1 MSDSSSVDR
10 WHPSNVEDKRIDIN
24 DGIVWRDAEGRDWV
38 QANRFREKVARIE
51 ELEQM
56 RRTLHA
62 NHEYKDA
69 RIAELEA
76 DRGRVLAAVEK
87 RVEGLRL
94 VPPNVGYGDGWQ
106 DYNSAIDDALN
117 AIKSSSSSSTEE
129 REV

>member
-10 WHPSNVEDKRIDIN
+10 WHPSNVEWPNEKAPPGPVRTSVNWLLGEDKPGRGALSIG
-24 DGIVWRDAEGRDWV
+24 GIQVIPADA
-38 QANRFREKVARIE
+38 
-51 ELEQM
+51 
-56 RRTLHA
+56 
-62 NHEYKDA
+62 Y
-69 RIAELEA
+69 EA
-76 DRGRVLAAVEK
+76 LYAVRGRVLAAVEK